1 MFSNLFDLFFPKLC
15 VGCKSS
21 LLIQEETLCVS
32 CIHDLP
38 LTNFHHSK
46 LQVLNTV
53 FFGHVDFISA
63 TALLYFHKKGT
74 VQELI
79 HQLKYKNNEAI
90 GLYLGRWLGSE
101 LKNIITYQ
109 NIDVVV
115 PVPLHKKRLRQ
126 RGYNQVEKF
135 GQIIASELKARY
147 DDTVLTRIQ
156 NSKSQ
161 TFKSRLNRSQT
172 ITTVFKVFDL
182 CALEGLHVLLV
193 DDVIT
198 TGATI
203 QSCAE
208 QLKKIPNIKLSLAVM
223 AYTE

>member
-1 MFSNLFDLFFPKLC
+1 MFSIIFNLFFPKLC
-15 VGCKSS
+15 IGCKSI

-38 LTNFHHSK
+38 LTNFHYSK

-53 FFGHVDFISA
+53 FYGRVDFISA

-79 HQLKYKNNEAI
+79 HQLKYKNNESI
-90 GLYLGRWLGSE
+90 GLYLGTWLGSE
-101 LKNIITYQ
+101 LKNIVAYQ
-109 NIDVVV
+109 SIDVVV
-115 PVPLHKKRLRQ
+115 PVPLHKQRLRQ
-126 RGYNQVEKF
+126 RGYNQVEQF
-135 GQIIASELKARY
+135 GKIIAHFLNARY
-147 DDTVLTRIQ
+147 DDTILARIQ

-161 TFKSRLNRSQT
+161 TFKNKFNRSQT
-172 ITTVFKVFDL
+172 ITSVFKVSDL
-182 CALEGLHVLLV
+182 ESLEGLHVLLV

-203 QSCAE
+203 ESCTQ